1 MHSMKNTV
9 VAVMLLAVS
18 FGLYQYSLMDKNPE
32 IDPSLIPEFN
42 VSDGSAPNLS
52 SGSMVGGGGASP
64 TASTNSTLA
73 KSSTPPPTFPSANF
87 PTNLAAPN
95 LSIPELAKPPLQP
108 DSKNESNQAFGQSS
122 ARTPAVDAPPQ
133 SDRKPVVAKTNDNV
147 QTIEYPNSPTD
158 FAAINRNL
166 ATPRQPASEIS
177 QRELVSAEADA
188 GLIEALEKEL
198 SQATPPRSDSI
209 SASGNSQFGGN
220 SFAAAPISSTNTEV
234 ANTTNEAVGATMPAG
249 RDFADA
255 AGKGFDANVAQA
267 GSELLLPETNIN
279 AAWTQVDRLV
289 AANDF
294 HAALKLLSRFYRS
307 EDLSGPQRQRL
318 LGWLDALAGK
328 VIFSAENYLADQPYT
343 VGPNESLADIA
354 QKWKVPA
361 QLIFNVNRD
370 TVSNPAVVSPGTK
383 LKPIPG
389 PFSSEIDLQAGVL
402 TLFLGDLYAG
412 RFPIVV
418 GISGEPRPGDYSV
431 MLKAAEGFAWRDSN
445 GVDYPPGAPQNGYG
459 PNWIGLSGSLCIH
472 AIADDAV
479 AGHHGCIG
487 LKATDAAD
495 VFAILSES
503 SRVKIL
509 R

>member
-1 MHSMKNTV
+1 MHSMKNTA

-18 FGLYQYSLMDKNPE
+18 FGLYQYSLTEKKPE
-32 IDPSLIPEFN
+32 IDPRLIPEMS
-42 VSDGSAPNLS
+42 VSDGSVLEGS
-52 SGSMVGGGGASP
+52 SDLMFGGTGASP
-64 TASTNSTLA
+64 AASNNSA
-73 KSSTPPPTFPSANF
+73 VVKSSTPPPTFPSTSF
-87 PTNLAAPN
+87 PTNLPAPN
-95 LSIPELAKPPLQP
+95 LSIPELAEPPLQP
-108 DSKNESNQAFGQSS
+108 DFKTDSNQAFGTSFAQIP
-122 ARTPAVDAPPQ
+122 PADAPH
-133 SDRKPVVAKTNDNV
+133 SDRKPVIAKTNDNV
-147 QTIEYPNSPTD
+147 QTIEYPSSPTD
-158 FAAINRNL
+158 FTAIKRDF
-166 ATPRQPASEIS
+166 APPRQPTTEIS

-198 SQATPPRSDSI
+198 SQVTPPRRESNSVN
-209 SASGNSQFGGN
+209 GNNQFGGN
-220 SFAAAPISSTNTEV
+220 SFLAAPISSTNTEV
-234 ANTTNEAVGATMPAG
+234 ANTTNEAASASMPAG

-255 AGKGFDANVAQA
+255 AGTGFDTNVTQA
-267 GSELLLPETNIN
+267 GSELLLPEKNIN
-279 AAWTQVDRLV
+279 AAWAQVDRLV

-294 HAALKLLSRFYRS
+294 HAALKLLSPFYRS
-307 EDLSGPQRQRL
+307 EELSGPQRQRL

-343 VGPNESLADIA
+343 VGPNESLPDIA

-370 TVSNPAVVSPGTK
+370 TVANPAIVSPGTK
-383 LKPIPG
+383 LKPLPG

-418 GISGEPRPGDYSV
+418 GISGEPKPGDYSV
-431 MLKAAEGFAWRDSN
+431 MLKSAEGYTWRDSN
-445 GVDYPPGAPQNGYG
+445 GVDYPPGTPQNGYG
-459 PNWIGLSGSLCIH
+459 ENWIGLSGSLCIH
-472 AIADDAV
+472 AIAEDAA

-487 LKATDAAD
+487 LKASDAAD
-495 VFAILSES
+495 VFAILTES